1 MTASPVLR
9 RYAAGVDA
17 AHAELTR
24 LDQLSGDGDFGDNLR
39 SGLRRVIDELDRAGT
54 AGHGFDVAGRVFLD
68 DVGGTSGPL
77 FGLLFT
83 EIGQALDGSATEAAG
98 TSATEAADAPGTDAS
113 GAGPDVA
120 GAARD
125 VRRWAVGASAGLAAI
140 QRVGEAEVGDRTLV
154 DALVPAVA
162 ALEDDG
168 AGAFARAAEAA
179 ADGARSTAE
188 LRARLGRASYVG
200 DRAKGV
206 ADPGAVGVAL
216 LFWALAEV
224 EEPGS
229 GVARPY

>member
-83 EIGQALDGSATEAAG
+83 ELGQALDGSATEA
-98 TSATEAADAPGTDAS
+98 TDAS
-113 GAGPDVA
+113 GAGSDVA
-120 GAARD
+120 GAVRD

-140 QRVGEAEVGDRTLV
+140 QRVGEAEVGDCTLV

-229 GVARPY
+229 GVTLPY

>member
-9 RYAAGVDA
+9 RYAADVEA

-83 EIGQALDGSATEAAG
+83 EIGRALDGDKPTGRALDGDVPSWAA
-98 TSATEAADAPGTDAS
+98 
-113 GAGPDVA
+113 
-120 GAARD
+120 
-125 VRRWAVGASAGLAAI
+125 GASAGLAAI
-140 QRVGEAEVGDRTLV
+140 QRVGEAAVGDRTLV

-162 ALEDDG
+162 ALESDD
-168 AGAFARAAEAA
+168 AGAFARAATAA
-179 ADGARSTAE
+179 ADGARSTAG

-200 DRAKGV
+200 ERAKGV

-216 LFWALAEV
+216 LFRALAEV

-229 GVARPY
+229 GIAPPP

>member
-9 RYAAGVDA
+9 RYAADVEA

-39 SGLRRVIDELDRAGT
+39 SGLRRVIDELDRSGT
-54 AGHGFDVAGRVFLD
+54 AGHGFDVAGQVFLD

-83 EIGQALDGSATEAAG
+83 EIGRALDGDKPVGRTLDGDMPVGRALDGDMPVGRALDG
-98 TSATEAADAPGTDAS
+98 
-113 GAGPDVA
+113 DVPSWAA
-120 GAARD
+120 GAA
-125 VRRWAVGASAGLAAI
+125 AGLAAI
-140 QRVGEAEVGDRTLV
+140 QRVGEAEVGDCTLV

-162 ALEDDG
+162 ALESDG
-168 AGAFARAAEAA
+168 AGAFARAAAAA

-200 DRAKGV
+200 ERARGV

-216 LFWALAEV
+216 LFRALAEV

-229 GVARPY
+229 GIAPPY